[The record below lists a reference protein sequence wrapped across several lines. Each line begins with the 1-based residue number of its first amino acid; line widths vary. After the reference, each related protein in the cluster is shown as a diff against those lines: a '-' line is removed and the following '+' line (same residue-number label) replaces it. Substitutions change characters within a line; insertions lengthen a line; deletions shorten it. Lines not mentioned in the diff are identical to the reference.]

1 MFEKRTDL
9 ALEVHEL
16 HGTDS
21 GIEIKEET
29 KEGILVTTATVKSGE
44 GEKRSGKKAGNYIT
58 LDTGKIWQSDSSAF
72 SNTAKALSEE
82 IKKMIPEGKGCVLV
96 IGLGNENITP
106 DSLGP
111 RAVDKLLV
119 TRHIETLDIDFFQR
133 AGLGSLASLSTGVL
147 SQTGI
152 ETAEIIKSVC
162 DAIKPKCVILI
173 DALASRRMA
182 RLATTIQ
189 LSNNGIS
196 PGSGVSNHRTAI
208 DKDFLGVEVI
218 SIGVPTVVD
227 GVTLAC
233 DLLEERIKDQQALE
247 DIIKK
252 ILSEEG
258 QNSFVTPKEND
269 VMIESNSK
277 LIANAINCA
286 IHKLSLEE
294 INEYIGF

>member
-1 MFEKRTDL
+1 MFQKRTDL

-29 KEGILVTTATVKSGE
+29 KEGVLVTTATVKSGE

-58 LDTGKIWQSDSSAF
+58 LDTGKIWQTDSDTFVKIS
-72 SNTAKALSEE
+72 KVLSEE

-96 IGLGNENITP
+96 IGLGNEKITP

-119 TRHIETLDIDFFQR
+119 TRHIETLDIDFFQN
-133 AGLGSLASLSTGVL
+133 AGLGSLASIATGVL

-208 DKDFLGVEVI
+208 DKEFLGTEVI

-233 DLLEERIKDQQALE
+233 DLLEERIKDQQVLE

-258 QNSFVTPKEND
+258 QNSFVTPKESD

-286 IHKLSLEE
+286 IHKIGLKE